1 MARRRKRTTTTSTSR
16 SVGYRLGFRS
26 GLEDRVSHQIT
37 EAGLELLYETDKIGY
52 VVPARDSKYT
62 PDFKLPKKG
71 GFFYIE
77 TKGIWTV
84 QDRAKHLLIQKQ
96 HPDLDIRFVFNQ
108 NASCTRVLPPH
119 TPRTVRSILPVC
131 HKVIPEAWLTEAKGA
146 TKGGCPF
153 YSIRDIRNYYRTK
166 TPIHWGG

>member
-1 MARRRKRTTTTSTSR
+1 MARRRRTTTKTSTSR

-26 GLEDRVSHQIT
+26 GLEDRVSKQIT
-37 EAGLELLYETDKIGY
+37 EAGLKLLYETDKVHY
-52 VVPARDSKYT
+52 VVPARDARYT

-96 HPDLDIRFVFNQ
+96 HPDLDIRFVFSNQ
-108 NASCTRVLPPH
+108 NAKLYKGSPTSYGAYCEKHNFRYAN
-119 TPRTVRSILPVC
+119 
-131 HKVIPEAWLTEAKGA
+131 KVIPEAWLLEAKE
-146 TKGGCPF
+146 
-153 YSIRDIRNYYRTK
+153 SN
-166 TPIHWGG
+166 

>member
-1 MARRRKRTTTTSTSR
+1 MARRRRTTTKTSTSR

-52 VVPARDSKYT
+52 VVPARDAKYT

-77 TKGIWTV
+77 TKGLWTV
-84 QDRAKHLLIQKQ
+84 QDRARHLLIQKQ
-96 HPDLDIRFVFNQ
+96 HPDLDIRFVFSNQ
-108 NASCTRVLPPH
+108 NAKLYKGSPTSYASYCEKHNFRYA
-119 TPRTVRSILPVC
+119 
-131 HKVIPEAWLTEAKGA
+131 HKVIPEAWLTEAKE
-146 TKGGCPF
+146 
-153 YSIRDIRNYYRTK
+153 SN
-166 TPIHWGG
+166 

>member
-1 MARRRKRTTTTSTSR
+1 MARKKRTTKTSTSR

-26 GLEDRVSHQIT
+26 GLEDRVSKQIT
-37 EAGLELLYETDKIGY
+37 EAGLKLLYETDKVAY

-71 GFFYIE
+71 GFFYVE

-96 HPDLDIRFVFNQ
+96 HPDLDIRFVFSNQ
-108 NASCTRVLPPH
+108 NAKLYKGSPTSYGAYCEKHNFRYAN
-119 TPRTVRSILPVC
+119 
-131 HKVIPEAWLTEAKGA
+131 KVIPEAWLLEAKE
-146 TKGGCPF
+146 
-153 YSIRDIRNYYRTK
+153 SN
-166 TPIHWGG
+166 

>member
-1 MARRRKRTTTTSTSR
+1 MAQRRRTTTKTSTSK

-96 HPDLDIRFVFNQ
+96 HPDLDIRFVFSNQ
-108 NASCTRVLPPH
+108 NAKLYKGSPTSYASYCEKHNFRYA
-119 TPRTVRSILPVC
+119 
-131 HKVIPEAWLTEAKGA
+131 HKVIPEAWLLEAKE
-146 TKGGCPF
+146 
-153 YSIRDIRNYYRTK
+153 SN
-166 TPIHWGG
+166 

>member
-1 MARRRKRTTTTSTSR
+1 MARRRRTTTKTSTSR

-96 HPDLDIRFVFNQ
+96 HPDLDIRFVFSNQ
-108 NASCTRVLPPH
+108 NAKLYKGSPTSYALFCEKHNFLYAN
-119 TPRTVRSILPVC
+119 
-131 HKVIPEAWLTEAKGA
+131 KVIPEAWLTEAKE
-146 TKGGCPF
+146 
-153 YSIRDIRNYYRTK
+153 SN
-166 TPIHWGG
+166 

>member
-1 MARRRKRTTTTSTSR
+1 MPRKKRTTKTSTSR

-26 GLEDRVSHQIT
+26 GLEDRVSKQIT
-37 EAGLELLYETDKIGY
+37 EAGLKLLYETDKVNY
-52 VVPARDSKYT
+52 VVPARDAKYT

-96 HPDLDIRFVFNQ
+96 HPDLDIRFVFSNQ
-108 NASCTRVLPPH
+108 NAKLYKGSPTSYASYCEKHNFRYAN
-119 TPRTVRSILPVC
+119 
-131 HKVIPEAWLTEAKGA
+131 KVIPEAWLLEAKE
-146 TKGGCPF
+146 
-153 YSIRDIRNYYRTK
+153 SD
-166 TPIHWGG
+166 

>member
-1 MARRRKRTTTTSTSR
+1 MPRKKRTTKTSTSR

-26 GLEDRVSHQIT
+26 GLEDRVSKQIT
-37 EAGLELLYETDKIGY
+37 EAGLKLLYETDKVHY
-52 VVPARDSKYT
+52 VVPARDAKYT

-96 HPDLDIRFVFNQ
+96 HPDLDIRFVFSNQ
-108 NASCTRVLPPH
+108 NAKLYKGSPTSYGAYCEKHNFRYAN
-119 TPRTVRSILPVC
+119 
-131 HKVIPEAWLTEAKGA
+131 KVIPEAWLLEAKE
-146 TKGGCPF
+146 
-153 YSIRDIRNYYRTK
+153 SN
-166 TPIHWGG
+166 

>member
-1 MARRRKRTTTTSTSR
+1 MARRRRTTTKTSTSR

-96 HPDLDIRFVFNQ
+96 HPDLDIRFVFSNQ
-108 NASCTRVLPPH
+108 NAKLYKGSPTTYGAYCEKHNFLYA
-119 TPRTVRSILPVC
+119 
-131 HKVIPEAWLTEAKGA
+131 HKVIPEAWLTEAKE
-146 TKGGCPF
+146 
-153 YSIRDIRNYYRTK
+153 SN
-166 TPIHWGG
+166 